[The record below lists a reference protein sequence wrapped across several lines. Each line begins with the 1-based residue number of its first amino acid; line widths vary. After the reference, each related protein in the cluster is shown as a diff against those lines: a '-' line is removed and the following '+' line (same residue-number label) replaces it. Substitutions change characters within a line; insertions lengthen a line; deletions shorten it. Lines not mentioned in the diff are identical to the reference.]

1 MILPKHVWDLLIN
14 EQMVKIPHLEKPYV
28 IQLSVRSVF
37 TSEESEKLVDW
48 IFAHENQHPCLVDWL
63 SFLRRYRE
71 AFSGV
76 AQGIGYWN
84 EQSSHSL
91 GHDKWTV
98 GWAGDAMLPIA
109 NALYTLKSFGV
120 CGAVLEC
127 GAFKGSST
135 ACLSLVCAELGFD
148 LDCADSFEGLPSEE
162 GHYVKGDFFGTLEEV
177 RRNVSRFGNIER
189 VNFIEGWYSE
199 TLNTYDK
206 PLALLWIDVDLQ
218 ISTIDVLE
226 NIYNKLAPGALIF
239 SDGFSEGVDFDGNQV
254 VETGGEPAGF
264 YHFFKDN
271 KINYCAAAGGSKG
284 LALITPRSYPEEDF
298 LIPPDTI
305 KYLIGCL

>member
-1 MILPKHVWDLLIN
+1 MILPMHVWDLLIN
-14 EQMVKIPHLEKPYV
+14 EQMVKIFHLEKPDV
-28 IQLSVRSVF
+28 VQLSTGAVF
-37 TSEESEKLVDW
+37 TSEESEELVDW
-48 IFAHENQHPCLVDWL
+48 IFAHENQYPCIVDWL
-63 SFLRRYRE
+63 SFLRCYRG

-76 AQGIGYWN
+76 AQGMGCWN
-84 EQSSHSL
+84 EQSSHTL

-109 NALYTLKSFGV
+109 NALYALKSFGV
-120 CGAVLEC
+120 CGTVLEC
-127 GAFKGSST
+127 GVFKGSST

-148 LDCADSFEGLPSEE
+148 LDCADSFEGLPSVE
-162 GHYVKGDFFGTLEEV
+162 GHYAKGDFYGTLEEV
-177 RRNVSRFGNIER
+177 KRNVSRFGKIEQ

-199 TLNTYDK
+199 TLSTYDK
-206 PLALLWIDVDLQ
+206 PIALLWIDVDLQ
-218 ISTIDVLE
+218 LSTIDVLE
-226 NIYNKLAPGALIF
+226 NTYNKLVPGAFIL
-239 SDGFSEGVDFDGNQV
+239 SDGFAEGVDFDHNQV

-264 YHFFKDN
+264 YRFFEDN

-284 LALITPRSYPEEDF
+284 LALITPRSHTEEDF